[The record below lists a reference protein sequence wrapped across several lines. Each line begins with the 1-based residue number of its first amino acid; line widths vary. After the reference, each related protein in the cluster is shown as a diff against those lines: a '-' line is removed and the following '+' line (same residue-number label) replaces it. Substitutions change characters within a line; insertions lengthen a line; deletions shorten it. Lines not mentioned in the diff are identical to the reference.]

1 MGLVVNV
8 ARVAPDVRVSFVA
21 ERFPIPVTVRSE
33 TTRVS
38 VLAERLGSS
47 FPVTFRRVSPPVFV
61 FWGKTS
67 EEVVDLV
74 PFSVAEGMYLTR
86 EGYTILVRN
95 N

>member
-8 ARVAPDVRVSFVA
+8 SRICPAVDVSFSLRKAHVPVTIRRVAP
-21 ERFPIPVTVRSE
+21 PIS
-33 TTRVS
+33 
-38 VLAERLGSS
+38 
-47 FPVTFRRVSPPVFV
+47 V
-61 FWGKTS
+61 FWRKTA

-74 PFSVAEGMYLTR
+74 PFSVVEGMYLTR